1 MFEFNIDQA
10 RLTQFESELDPQ
22 NLEHSPIPVTVMGFG
37 EISTVLDIE
46 IGAQNELAYKRM
58 PLFHTEEEIEQY
70 TELYNAYT
78 KTLQDTIGV
87 DLVPAQLV
95 KIKDEK
101 RNRVAVYIVQQKLPV
116 DSIGHKAIRHL
127 PPGEIDRLMLAVLTQ
142 INNVF
147 QFNQE
152 NGSGIALGIDGQ
164 ISNWSVLGF
173 DPVSGKLPEEINLL
187 YIDTSTPLMSVGGAE
202 QLNPELFLR
211 SAPSFLVWILKLFF
225 LEDVLTRYYDAR
237 KVSIDLIANF
247 YKEQRPEL
255 IPELVT
261 LANQF
266 YAAQIKTGD
275 FEPLTIKEIKAYYQ
289 EDALIWRLYL
299 AFRKV
304 DRTLHRLIG
313 KHYPYILPGKT
324 KR

>member
-1 MFEFNIDQA
+1 MFEFNINQA
-10 RLTQFESELDPQ
+10 RLAQFESELDPQ
-22 NLEHSPIPVTVMGFG
+22 HLDHSPTPVTVMGFG
-37 EISTVLDIE
+37 EISTVLDIK
-46 IGAQNELAYKRM
+46 IGANNDMAYKRM
-58 PLFHTEEEIEQY
+58 PLFRTEEEIEQY
-70 TELYNAYT
+70 TALYSAYT
-78 KTLQDTIGV
+78 QTLQDTIGV

-95 KIKDEK
+95 KIKDEQ
-101 RNRVAVYIVQQKLPV
+101 RNRVAVYIVQQKLPAE
-116 DSIGHKAIRHL
+116 SIGHKAIRHL
-127 PPGEIDRLMLAVLTQ
+127 PAGEIDRLVLAVLTE

-152 NGSGIALGIDGQ
+152 NDSGMALGIDGQ
-164 ISNWSVLGF
+164 ISNWSVLDF
-173 DPVSGKLPEEINLL
+173 DPASGKLPEEIKLL

-275 FEPLTIKEIKAYYQ
+275 FEPLTVKEIKAYYQ

-304 DRTLHRLIG
+304 DRALHRFLG